1 MLRRYLSLLILLFC
15 SLSAL
20 AQEKEVNL
28 SVNPVDA
35 ATGNVLSGVHV
46 EILDAA
52 GELVD
57 TFNCYTIDMGIRKSY
72 AYFCTLPS
80 VKLPVTYSLR
90 LTRKGYETTF
100 TKLELT
106 AEQGEGNSIDVEV
119 GDVKLPRAVK
129 QLKEATVTASKVM
142 MVMHGDTV
150 VYNADAFQTAEGSML
165 DELIAQLPGMKLERG
180 GRITINGQFVD
191 RLLVNGREFFKGDPT
206 VALENLPAYM
216 VHKVKAY
223 QRIPDEAYLTRKD
236 TQKARKDDPW
246 VVDVRL
252 KKDYSQGWIAN
263 AEAGYGTDD
272 RYMGRLFGMHYSD
285 RSRLTVYGI
294 ANNLNTTGS
303 PAKDTGSWQEEVNS
317 NGGLITRQQGGLD
330 YSFEADGEGPEKL
343 FVNTSLK
350 AEHSTTDLRT
360 FTASTT
366 FLPDGHTLTAS
377 RGSNDLKATQIDWQ
391 AELNLQRKRY
401 TLLLMPRFSYN
412 RTNSWGGSDQA
423 SWAGL
428 PTDFD
433 AGAGLD
439 SKLSG
444 QGSPA
449 LTAARIHTLQ
459 TAFDNRL
466 SGWNA
471 SFYGMSTFKPIDKYK
486 PFTLTLNGSYRST
499 TGHMASLY
507 GLLPSAAQPDL
518 RNRYDHTPTHGYS
531 FGTELIHAPI
541 EKQGEGEEVNYFLN
555 LQYRYNQRFGSNT
568 RTSYRLERL
577 GGLWAELDKASMGL
591 LPSTS
596 DSLALALDRD
606 NAFHTVTLSRSH
618 NVEAFWSM
626 GKRSDWSLQMRL
638 LLDAGHDRIHDLRFY
653 TDNSLERHTV
663 SWNPSL
669 YVGYKGLSL
678 YSELSRTQ
686 PSLGLMLDT
695 RDDSDP
701 LSTYRGNPGLRPTD
715 TFSATLKYN
724 SPSFQRRSYWRA
736 SVSYRQLWD
745 AVGQYRQYNRLTGA
759 YTYTPRNIDGNRA
772 ADADFSYTRIFDK
785 AQHWTMEVNTKLG
798 YDRSVDFSADDLS
811 ESDATA
817 RSIVHNFDW
826 IQTLSLDFRQ
836 SGYHAGIKASADWG
850 RANGSRST
858 FQTMSTVD
866 MLYCLTLQ
874 APIVWGIT
882 AATDLNLF
890 MRRGYGD
897 SSMNTDEWVW
907 NASLARK
914 LDRKGNFS
922 LKLSAHDMLGQLS
935 SVRRTL
941 NAQGRTE
948 VRTNTL
954 TRYVMLHLIYR
965 FSKKPKKHGEG

>member
-28 SVNPVDA
+28 MAAPVDA
-35 ATGNVLSGVHV
+35 ATGKSLPGVHI
-46 EILDAA
+46 EILDSV
-52 GELVD
+52 GVLVD
-57 TFNCYTIDMGIRKSY
+57 TFNCYTIDMGIRKNYVYYCS
-72 AYFCTLPS
+72 LPS

-100 TKLELT
+100 APLKLT
-106 AEQGEGNSIDVEV
+106 ADQGDEKTIDLEV
-119 GDVKLPRAVK
+119 GEVKLPRAVK

-216 VHKVKAY
+216 VHKIKAY

-236 TQKARKDDPW
+236 THKARKEDPW

-303 PAKDTGSWQEEVNS
+303 PAKDTGSWQEEVTN
-317 NGGLITRQQGGLD
+317 NGGLVTRQQGGLD
-330 YSFEADGEGPEKL
+330 YSFEAVGEGPEK
-343 FVNTSLK
+343 FSVNTSLK
-350 AEHSTTDLRT
+350 AGHTTTDLRT

-377 RGSNDLKATQIDWQ
+377 RGSNDFKATQIDWQ
-391 AELNLQRKRY
+391 AEINLQRKRY
-401 TLLLMPRFSYN
+401 TLLLMPSFSYN
-412 RTNSWGGSDQA
+412 RMNSWGGSDQA

-439 SKLSG
+439 SLLDG

-449 LTAARIHTLQ
+449 LKAARIHTLH
-459 TAFDNRL
+459 TASDGRQ
-466 SGWNA
+466 SGWTA
-471 SFYGMSTFKPIDKYK
+471 SFYGTSVFKPIASYK
-486 PFTLTLNGSYRST
+486 PFTLTLNGTYHSA
-499 TGHMASLY
+499 TGHTATLY
-507 GLLPSAAQPDL
+507 GLRPAAAQPDL
-518 RNRYDHTPTHGYS
+518 RNRYDHTPSHGYQ
-531 FGTELIHAPI
+531 FGTEVIHTPI
-541 EKQGEGEEVNYFLN
+541 EKQSELFSYFLN
-555 LQYRYNQRFGSNT
+555 LYYRYGQTFGSHT
-568 RTSYRLERL
+568 RTTYRLERL
-577 GGLWAELDKASMGL
+577 GGLWAELDKASLGL
-591 LPSTS
+591 LPLTS
-596 DSLALALDRD
+596 DSLALALDRN
-606 NAFHTVTLSRSH
+606 NAFHTVTLSRMH
-618 NVEAFWSM
+618 DFEVFWSM
-626 GKRSDWSLQMRL
+626 GKGADWGVDLRL
-638 LLDAGHDRIHDLRFY
+638 HLTAGRDRIRDLRYY
-653 TDNSLERHTV
+653 TDNSLQRHTLA
-663 SWNPSL
+663 WNPS
-669 YVGYKGLSL
+669 VNIRYKGWSL
-678 YSELSRTQ
+678 YSGLSRTQ

-715 TFSATLKYN
+715 TFNATLKYN

-736 SVSYRQLWD
+736 SASYRQLWD

-759 YTYTPRNIDGNRA
+759 YTYTPRNIDGNRG
-772 ADADFSYTRIFDK
+772 ADATFAYTRIFDK
-785 AQHWTMEVNTKLG
+785 AQHWTMELDTKLG
-798 YDRSVDFSADDLS
+798 YDRSVDFSADNVS
-811 ESDATA
+811 EGDAVA
-817 RSIVHNFDW
+817 RSVVHNFDW
-826 IQTLSLDFRQ
+826 VQSLSFDFRR
-836 SGYHAGIKASADWG
+836 SAYHAGLKASADWG

-858 FQTMSTVD
+858 FRTMSTID
-866 MLYCLTLQ
+866 MLYTLTLQ
-874 APIVWGIT
+874 APVIWGIT